1 MICTNISGFVCRSE
15 SRGIM
20 VPPVCVDVNK
30 DGVKDILLSA
40 YDGNITLY
48 NGENLTVLWRAKFP
62 GFESY
67 R

>member
-1 MICTNISGFVCRSE
+1 M
-15 SRGIM
+15 M

-30 DGVKDILLSA
+30 DGVKDILLNA

-48 NGENLTVLWRAKFP
+48 NGENLTVIWQNKFP

-67 R
+67 RYVN